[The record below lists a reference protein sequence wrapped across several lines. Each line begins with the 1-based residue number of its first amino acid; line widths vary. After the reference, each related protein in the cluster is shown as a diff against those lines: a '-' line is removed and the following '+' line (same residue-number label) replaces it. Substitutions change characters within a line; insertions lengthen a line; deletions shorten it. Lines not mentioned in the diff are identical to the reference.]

1 MLPDHFQTNG
11 NRDRERLPEYMDPG
25 PGATPSPASVK
36 ASEDAKAPFLEP
48 QTKGNRLG
56 EEPRSLPR
64 TPDRGTTPHLA
75 SKKPKLKP
83 FERPRS
89 RKPVGKGAQK
99 PPKKARRHG
108 RTHGRTHQM
117 QKL

>member
-1 MLPDHFQTNG
+1 MEIAPERLTDMDPRGHFQG
-11 NRDRERLPEYMDPG
+11 
-25 PGATPSPASVK
+25 SVK
-36 ASEDAKAPFLEP
+36 ASEGAKAPFLKP
-48 QTKGNRLG
+48 QIKGNRWG

-89 RKPVGKGAQK
+89 RKPLGKGAQK
-99 PPKKARRHG
+99 PPKKARTHA
-108 RTHGRTHQM
+108 RTDARTHQI